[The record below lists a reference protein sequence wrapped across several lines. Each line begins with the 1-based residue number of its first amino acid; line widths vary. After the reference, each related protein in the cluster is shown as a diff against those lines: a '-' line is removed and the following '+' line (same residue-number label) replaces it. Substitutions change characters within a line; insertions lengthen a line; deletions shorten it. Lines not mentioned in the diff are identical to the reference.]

1 MDELFAPPDYEWQRL
16 SPNFRKLRRLTTL
29 LVAPIIFTI
38 PAVIVGVVSG
48 LWWISAIIW
57 GFAAVIVIIRLV
69 LVGRTYRSWGYVERE
84 DDLYI
89 THGVLFRSLVA
100 VPYGRM
106 QLVEVESGPL
116 ERAFGIA
123 TVSLKTA
130 SVETNATIPGLP
142 PEEAARLRDRLTEAA
157 LAGQSDGTVTANVDA
172 TEISGEIMAAGIG
185 YAYMWIVAPEE
196 IDLES
201 ILRRW
206 RDRLA
211 NTLRPGRPTSS
222 R

>member
-38 PAVIVGVVSG
+38 PAVIVGMVSG

-142 PEEAARLRDRLTEAA
+142 PEEAARLRDRLTELGEARA
-157 LAGQSDGTVTANVDA
+157 
-172 TEISGEIMAAGIG
+172 SG
-185 YAYMWIVAPEE
+185 
-196 IDLES
+196 L
-201 ILRRW
+201 
-206 RDRLA
+206 
-211 NTLRPGRPTSS
+211 
-222 R
+222 

>member
-1 MDELFAPPDYEWQRL
+1 MDELFAPPAYEWRRL

-29 LVAPIIFTI
+29 LVAPIVFTI
-38 PAVIVGVVSG
+38 PAVIVGVASG
-48 LWWISAIIW
+48 KWWISAIIW
-57 GFAAVIVIIRLV
+57 GFAAVIVIVRLV

-142 PEEAARLRDRLTEAA
+142 PEEAARLRDRLTELGEARA
-157 LAGQSDGTVTANVDA
+157 
-172 TEISGEIMAAGIG
+172 SG
-185 YAYMWIVAPEE
+185 
-196 IDLES
+196 L
-201 ILRRW
+201 
-206 RDRLA
+206 
-211 NTLRPGRPTSS
+211 
-222 R
+222 